1 MTPAQKETLRETWQN
16 VVPIADTAAAM
27 FYDRLFEIDPTLRRL
42 FGGTDM
48 AGQREKLVEALSLV
62 LENLDDLEALIP
74 TLEDLGSRHVAYGVK
89 TGHYETVGEALLWT
103 LEQGLGE
110 TWSPT
115 AADAWA
121 LAYGFV
127 AGAMQRGAATAN
139 AIAA

>member
-1 MTPAQKETLRETWQN
+1 MTPAQKETLRETWGK

-62 LENLDDLEALIP
+62 LENLDDLEALVP
-74 TLEDLGSRHVAYGVK
+74 TLEDLGCRHVAYGVK